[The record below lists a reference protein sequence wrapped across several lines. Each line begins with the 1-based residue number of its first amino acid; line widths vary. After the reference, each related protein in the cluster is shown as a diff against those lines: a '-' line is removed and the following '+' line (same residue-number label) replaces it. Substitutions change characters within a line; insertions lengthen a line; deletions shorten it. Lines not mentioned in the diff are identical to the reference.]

1 MTSILRDLA
10 ALRCNNVVTRCRRA
24 TMQRSTLARIIRP
37 DVKVG
42 NTAHS
47 GLDGHEVTKRGS
59 SGVNHG
65 KETAI
70 KDCEMDSGAPL
81 FPGPCGEM
89 KENGVS
95 LALPCSPP

>member
-1 MTSILRDLA
+1 M
-10 ALRCNNVVTRCRRA
+10 V
-24 TMQRSTLARIIRP
+24 RP

-65 KETAI
+65 EETAI
-70 KDCEMDSGAPL
+70 KNCEVDSGALL
-81 FPGPCGEM
+81 FPDPCEEM
-89 KENGVS
+89 KENGIS
-95 LALPCSPP
+95 LAMPCSPPW